1 MPSVQSS
8 PFLSLLC
15 VFFVVTRG
23 ASTATANG
31 SSTNNFTDNNV
42 TEEKVIS
49 GVGNSIGNS
58 ISIGND
64 LNHIG
69 VYDIKDDYE
78 EYYDDYED
86 YKYDDDDLLREQRCE
101 LRRVTMDAIFLI
113 DGSYSI
119 KPTDF
124 RKGLRFVASFVDYL
138 MANGIEVGR
147 NATRIAV
154 IQFSD
159 DVHVRF
165 INSFLSKRR
174 RRN

>member
-58 ISIGND
+58 ISIGDD

-78 EYYDDYED
+78 D
-86 YKYDDDDLLREQRCE
+86 YKYDEDDLLREQRCE

-124 RKGLRFVASFVDYL
+124 RNGLRFVASFVDYL

-165 INSFLSKRR
+165 INSFLSKRC